1 MTMRIVL
8 ETIMTLLILIM
19 PSRISHNIYNDYIIQ
34 GGKKELMQDA
44 VTRRLALAVRAEVRP
59 IEVHISMHLINQI

>member
-1 MTMRIVL
+1 
-8 ETIMTLLILIM
+8 M
-19 PSRISHNIYNDYIIQ
+19 PSRISHNIYNDYLIQ

-59 IEVHISMHLINQI
+59 IEVHISVHLIKQMYISTQLL